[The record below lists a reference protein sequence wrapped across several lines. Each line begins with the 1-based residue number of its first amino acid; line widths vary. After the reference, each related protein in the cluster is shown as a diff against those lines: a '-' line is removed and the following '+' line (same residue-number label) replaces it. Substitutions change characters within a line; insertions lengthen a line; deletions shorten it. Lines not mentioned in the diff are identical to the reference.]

1 MKSFEIFANQF
12 LQLLRAGVKMLSTHR
27 QVHGLLLLALS
38 ISLAMVHAT
47 PAPAPAPAPAPTPPA
62 TNSGAPSVN
71 AETDVLRLSYELER
85 WLDTEKRPCQD
96 FYGYVC
102 GKTIN
107 STREQV
113 EERLQREQ
121 QKFDKFLGANNNDE
135 LLDAELKLK
144 QFYDSC
150 KSARSVEELKAS
162 FMYRQSGGWPA
173 IDSAAA
179 MLRRRRAMTWMDV
192 VSAFHEAGV
201 NYFFTQHVEIKSNK
215 RIVYLQVE
223 DVMRYTLRKF
233 EQLVGDVLVEYGVDV
248 DRGRLIALEILN
260 FERNRRE
267 ILKDELKEV
276 DTEYTYGEFK
286 ASSFGTTL
294 QIDWD
299 LYFKS
304 TLGKPLKQ
312 SDTVVVHKKTKLVK
326 VFEFLQQTTMTR
338 LLNWIWIDYLMDK
351 SSADCQALA
360 QQFFQPVYHHIVEHA
375 FLDKVQMAQLYSSI
389 GRAYDDQLPASAWI
403 DEMSQ
408 QNSHLFLGRVMHL
421 TLNGDD
427 NLDADYAK
435 LQITNR
441 NFYRNLE
448 KVQRML
454 AQQSKNPRHVTRV
467 GSASIADTTQIAGNF
482 MRIFVTVSAL
492 MQQQN
497 LTAPLSH
504 VLVGERFAEQMIASG
519 STTQTSGAW
528 RSMESERDFATL
540 RQCVKQQQQQQQT
553 GTAEL
558 PYNLNELLVK
568 LLAQQLALQTY
579 EQWQQHNERLVRRL
593 DTLLAAGRLQLSM
606 AKLYFIG
613 SVLTECRQLESVE
626 KKQLLNGYFRN
637 SLKFKQAFRCR
648 TTDELYARN
657 TCKVL

>member
-1 MKSFEIFANQF
+1 
-12 LQLLRAGVKMLSTHR
+12 
-27 QVHGLLLLALS
+27 
-38 ISLAMVHAT
+38 
-47 PAPAPAPAPAPTPPA
+47 
-62 TNSGAPSVN
+62 
-71 AETDVLRLSYELER
+71 
-85 WLDTEKRPCQD
+85 
-96 FYGYVC
+96 
-102 GKTIN
+102 
-107 STREQV
+107 
-113 EERLQREQ
+113 
-121 QKFDKFLGANNNDE
+121 
-135 LLDAELKLK
+135 
-144 QFYDSC
+144 
-150 KSARSVEELKAS
+150 
-162 FMYRQSGGWPA
+162 
-173 IDSAAA
+173 
-179 MLRRRRAMTWMDV
+179 
-192 VSAFHEAGV
+192 
-201 NYFFTQHVEIKSNK
+201 
-215 RIVYLQVE
+215 
-223 DVMRYTLRKF
+223 
-233 EQLVGDVLVEYGVDV
+233 
-248 DRGRLIALEILN
+248 LEILN

-304 TLGKPLKQ
+304 ALGKPLKQ
-312 SDTVVVHKKTKLVK
+312 SDTVVVHKKTKLAK

-360 QQFFQPVYHHIVEHA
+360 QHFFQPVYHHIVEHA

-389 GRAYDDQLPASAWI
+389 GRAFDDQLPASAWI

-467 GSASIADTTQIAGNF
+467 GSASIADTTKIA
-482 MRIFVTVSAL
+482 
-492 MQQQN
+492 
-497 LTAPLSH
+497 
-504 VLVGERFAEQMIASG
+504 
-519 STTQTSGAW
+519 
-528 RSMESERDFATL
+528 
-540 RQCVKQQQQQQQT
+540 
-553 GTAEL
+553 
-558 PYNLNELLVK
+558 
-568 LLAQQLALQTY
+568 

-626 KKQLLNGYFRN
+626 KKQLLKGYLRN

-648 TTDELYARN
+648 TTDEVYARN

>member
-1 MKSFEIFANQF
+1 MSAMHCQALF
-12 LQLLRAGVKMLSTHR
+12 
-27 QVHGLLLLALS
+27 LLLALRTS
-38 ISLAMVHAT
+38 FMVQAT
-47 PAPAPAPAPAPTPPA
+47 PAPLPIA
-62 TNSGAPSVN
+62 TAPSATVATTTTNAAPNVN
-71 AETDVLRLSYELER
+71 VETEVLRLSYELER

-102 GKTIN
+102 GKTVN
-107 STREQV
+107 STKEQV

-121 QKFDKFLGANNNDE
+121 QKFDKFLSANNNDE

-150 KSARSVEELKAS
+150 KNARSVDELKGS

-173 IDSAAA
+173 IDNSAA
-179 MLRRRRAMTWMDV
+179 MLRRRRAMTWMEV

-201 NYFFTQHVEIKSNK
+201 NYFFTQNVEIKSNK
-215 RIVYLQVE
+215 RIVYMQIE
-223 DVMRYTLRKF
+223 DALRFTLHKF
-233 EQLVGDVLVEYGVDV
+233 EQLVGEVLKEYGVDV
-248 DRGRLIALEILN
+248 DRGWLIALEILN

-267 ILKDELKEV
+267 ILKDDLKE
-276 DTEYTYGEFK
+276 DDIEYNYAEFK

-299 LYFKS
+299 GYFKS
-304 TLGKPLKQ
+304 ALGKTLKP
-312 SDTVVVHKKTKLVK
+312 SDTVVVRKKTKLVK

-338 LLNWIWIDYLMDK
+338 LLNWIWINYLMDK
-351 SSADCQALA
+351 RSADCQQLA
-360 QQFFQPVYHHIVEHA
+360 QQFFEPVYHHIVEHA
-375 FLDKVQMAQLYSSI
+375 FLDKVQMAQLCSNI
-389 GRAYDDQLPASAWI
+389 GHAYDEQLPPTAWI

-408 QNSHLFLGRVMHL
+408 QNSHLFLGRVMHI

-454 AQQSKNPRHVTRV
+454 AQQSKNQRPVTRV
-467 GSASIADTTQIAGNF
+467 GSAAMVDTTQIATNF
-482 MRIFVTVSAL
+482 MRIFVAVSAL

-497 LTAPLSH
+497 LTTPLNH
-504 VLVGERFAEQMIASG
+504 MLVGERFAEHMIAGG
-519 STTQTSGAW
+519 STTQTPGAW

-540 RQCVKQQQQQQQT
+540 RQCVQQQA
-553 GTAEL
+553 GVAEL
-558 PYNLNELLVK
+558 PYNLNELLVR

-579 EQWQQHNERLVRRL
+579 EQWLQRNERLVRRL
-593 DTLLAAGRLQLSM
+593 DSLLAAGRLQLSM
-606 AKLYFIG
+606 LKLYYIG
-613 SVLTECRQLESVE
+613 SVLTDCRQLESGE
-626 KKQLLNGYFRN
+626 QKQLLKGYLRN
-637 SLKFKQAFRCR
+637 SVKFRQAFRCR
-648 TTDELYARN
+648 ATDDLYMRN
-657 TCKVL
+657 TCKVN